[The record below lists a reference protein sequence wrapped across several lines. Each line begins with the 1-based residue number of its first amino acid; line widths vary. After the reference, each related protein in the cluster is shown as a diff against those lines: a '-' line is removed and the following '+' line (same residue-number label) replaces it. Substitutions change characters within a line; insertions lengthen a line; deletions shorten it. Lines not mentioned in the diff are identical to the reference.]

1 MQYKSTIN
9 KGVCIMSTWLED
21 LYKTAKPE
29 VARDWEIV
37 GNQDRDTLRK
47 MVKAL
52 TMFEIL
58 NTPEENERLAA
69 AKRILKR
76 S

>member
-1 MQYKSTIN
+1 
-9 KGVCIMSTWLED
+9 MSTWLED

-37 GNQDRDTLRK
+37 GNQDRHALRN

-52 TMFEIL
+52 TMFEVL

-76 S
+76 NSK

>member
-1 MQYKSTIN
+1 
-9 KGVCIMSTWLED
+9 MSTWLED

-37 GNQDRDTLRK
+37 GNQDRATLRK

-52 TMFEIL
+52 TMFNLL
-58 NTPEENERLAA
+58 NTPDENERLAA

-76 S
+76 DGD

>member
-1 MQYKSTIN
+1 
-9 KGVCIMSTWLED
+9 MSTWLED

-37 GNQDRDTLRK
+37 GNQDRVTLRK

-52 TMFEIL
+52 TMFNLL
-58 NTPEENERLAA
+58 NTPDENERLAA

-76 S
+76 DGK

>member
-1 MQYKSTIN
+1 
-9 KGVCIMSTWLED
+9 MSTWLED
-21 LYKTAKPE
+21 LRKTATPE

-37 GNQDRDTLRK
+37 GNQDMVSLRN

-52 TMFEIL
+52 SMFEIL
-58 NTPEENERLAA
+58 NTPEENERLAS

-76 S
+76 KGK

>member
-1 MQYKSTIN
+1 
-9 KGVCIMSTWLED
+9 MSTWLED

-37 GNQDRDTLRK
+37 GNQDMVSLRN

-52 TMFEIL
+52 SMFEIL
-58 NTPEENERLAA
+58 NTPEENERLAS

-76 S
+76 KGK

>member
-1 MQYKSTIN
+1 
-9 KGVCIMSTWLED
+9 MSTWLED

-37 GNQDRDTLRK
+37 GNQDRATLRK

-52 TMFEIL
+52 TMFNLL
-58 NTPEENERLAA
+58 NTPDENERLAA

-76 S
+76 DGK